1 MKEVTELFIGF
12 VIFFLIDR
20 FVRCMS
26 HMRYG
31 NSKDQEISKFEL
43 VILLVMFLLGY
54 LYHGRIKI

>member
-1 MKEVTELFIGF
+1 MKEVAELFIGF

-31 NSKDQEISKFEL
+31 NKKDQDISKFEL
-43 VILLVMFLLGY
+43 IVLMILFLLGY